1 MTIAFQ
7 SFRDFPPGTITSLLC
22 RAYSAIKHSDPQ
34 FWARENPT
42 WEEYDRQ
49 VHDLPETVGSCGF
62 VSVFDRTPVGMASWD
77 PRRFPLG
84 LIGHNCVLPSHQGK
98 GYGQAQLREVLR
110 RLGQQGFQK
119 VRAQT
124 GDQPFFAPARR
135 MYQACGFQRVGKR
148 TVRGFPTVGYEADLQ
163 DMVKERDK

>member
-1 MTIAFQ
+1 MTIAFR
-7 SFRDFPPGTITSLLC
+7 SLRDFPPGTITSLLC

-62 VSVFDRTPVGMASWD
+62 ISVLEQAPVGMASWD
-77 PRRFPLG
+77 PRQFPVAA
-84 LIGHNCVLPSHQGK
+84 IGHNCVVPPLWGK
-98 GYGQAQLREVLR
+98 GYGSTQLRGVLH
-110 RLGQQGFQK
+110 RLGQLGFRK

-148 TVRGFPTVGYEADLQ
+148 MVQGFPTVGYEADLL
-163 DMVKERDK
+163 DMVKERGN